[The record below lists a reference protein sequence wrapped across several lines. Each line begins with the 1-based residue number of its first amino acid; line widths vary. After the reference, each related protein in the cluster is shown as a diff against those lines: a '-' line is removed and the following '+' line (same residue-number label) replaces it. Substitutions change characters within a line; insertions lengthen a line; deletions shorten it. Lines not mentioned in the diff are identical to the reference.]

1 MRGTRAT
8 AAATH
13 HVQLSCTAAVGP
25 SAPAMAEFQKESLTL
40 EETNRVRVSL
50 GLKPLTDERGAD
62 AASVAPAPVEAPPD
76 DVRARLAQA
85 QDRRELARQ
94 LRGPTL
100 GDDTNDRAE
109 SARDWVRSAPRRAQA
124 RAAQRAREEADAA
137 AAPRE
142 YGASELAGLRVAHD
156 MDEFGP
162 GTAERVLTLRDAD
175 VLADAEDE
183 LVESSLDAVARD
195 RAAQARQQA
204 PRAYTGLDDE
214 EIATGRRAGVLS
226 QYDEDH
232 TGPAGAA
239 GFRLGDT
246 ASVDAMDA
254 RAHARAETERHAA
267 AREQQRVDLS
277 YEKNVPAADYEVSF
291 KKKSKKKKRSTR
303 VHIDADEAAHGD
315 EAAVPMAE
323 DPAPRTR
330 AKAETLIDDDELAA
344 SLARARRQHAK
355 AHMAK
360 VTPEA
365 LAQSLASQPAAPDTQ
380 PDDGLTLDATSEFVR
395 QIVERPPETRAT
407 ATVPADEAP
416 AVEAPEAPAQEALD
430 EALAE
435 EAPDEA
441 PAPEA
446 PDEAPVLEAADGAP
460 TAASEAQ
467 AAAPAEGGG
476 LASTLQWLRS
486 QGVLEHVS
494 DEQRKLER
502 TQLQHDAWLQ
512 ERRREDRA
520 RAHMGAREAAEFD
533 RDARARERREA
544 EAAMERFRDY
554 KPDIKLEYHDEYG
567 RTLSTKEA
575 WKQLSHTFH
584 GNAPGAKAQE
594 KRLRRIAEEQ
604 RRERMLAGDTSAMT
618 RAFQE
623 RSERTGQAHMVL
635 SVGQRDH
642 APQDIDLGAP
652 TLAKPAPTRRKAPS
666 AEAARGEAPAPPA
679 AAPEA
684 PLPAPADA
692 PPVPVDA
699 PAPPPA
705 PAPEM
710 RPAFKPAMKPAF
722 APVSAA
728 PAPAADSPSE
738 APRGKIRIALG
749 KRKAAS

>member
-407 ATVPADEAP
+407 ATVQ
-416 AVEAPEAPAQEALD
+416 APEAPAQEALD

-666 AEAARGEAPAPPA
+666 AEAARGEAPAP
-679 AAPEA
+679 
-684 PLPAPADA
+684 
-692 PPVPVDA
+692 
-699 PAPPPA
+699 
-705 PAPEM
+705 
-710 RPAFKPAMKPAF
+710 
-722 APVSAA
+722 
-728 PAPAADSPSE
+728 AADSPSE

>member
-1 MRGTRAT
+1 
-8 AAATH
+8 
-13 HVQLSCTAAVGP
+13 
-25 SAPAMAEFQKESLTL
+25 MAEFQKESLTL

-50 GLKPLTDERGAD
+50 GLKPLTADVDD
-62 AASVAPAPVEAPPD
+62 AAPVAPAPVETPD

-100 GDDTNDRAE
+100 GDAAGQEE
-109 SARDWVRSAPRRAQA
+109 SARDWVRHAQRRAQA
-124 RAAQRAREEADAA
+124 RAAQREREDADAKD
-137 AAPRE
+137 APRE
-142 YGASELAGLRVAHD
+142 YDASELAGLRVAHD

-162 GTAERVLTLRDAD
+162 GTTERVLTLRDAD

-183 LVESSLDAVARD
+183 LVESSLDAAARD
-195 RAAQARQQA
+195 RAAQARQRA
-204 PRAYTGLDDE
+204 PRAYTGLDDD

-226 QYDEDH
+226 QYDEGHDESS
-232 TGPAGAA
+232 
-239 GFRLGDT
+239 GFRLGDA

-254 RAHARAETERHAA
+254 RAHTRADAERHAA
-267 AREQQRVDLS
+267 AREQQRTDLS
-277 YEKNVPAADYEVSF
+277 YEKNVPASDYEVSF

-303 VHIDADEAAHGD
+303 VHVDADEPHGD
-315 EAAVPMAE
+315 AEPMAV

-360 VTPEA
+360 MTPEA
-365 LAQSLASQPAAPDTQ
+365 VAQSLATQPAAPDTQ
-380 PDDGLTLDATSEFVR
+380 PDEGLTLDATSEFVR
-395 QIVERPPETRAT
+395 QIVERPPEMRA
-407 ATVPADEAP
+407 AAP
-416 AVEAPEAPAQEALD
+416 ASAPEEAAP
-430 EALAE
+430 E
-435 EAPDEA
+435 EAAPEEA
-441 PAPEA
+441 APEEAAPEA
-446 PDEAPVLEAADGAP
+446 PDEAPVE
-460 TAASEAQ
+460 ASELPAEP
-467 AAAPAEGGG
+467 AAAAEDAVDAPESGG

-512 ERRREDRA
+512 ERRREERA
-520 RAHMGAREAAEFD
+520 RARMGADEAAAYD
-533 RDARARERREA
+533 RDARMRERREA

-652 TLAKPAPTRRKAPS
+652 TLAKPAPTQRKAPAAPS
-666 AEAARGEAPAPPA
+666 KAAPRETAPEAAPREAAPSEAAPEAAPSEPAPSEAPAP
-679 AAPEA
+679 E
-684 PLPAPADA
+684 
-692 PPVPVDA
+692 
-699 PAPPPA
+699 
-705 PAPEM
+705 

-722 APVSAA
+722 APISAA
-728 PAPAADSPSE
+728 PAPASAAPTADTPE

-749 KRKAAS
+749 KRKAS

>member
-1 MRGTRAT
+1 
-8 AAATH
+8 
-13 HVQLSCTAAVGP
+13 
-25 SAPAMAEFQKESLTL
+25 MAEFQKESLTL

-50 GLKPLTDERGAD
+50 GLKPLTADVED
-62 AASVAPAPVEAPPD
+62 AAPVAPAPVETPD

-100 GDDTNDRAE
+100 GDAAGKAE
-109 SARDWVRSAPRRAQA
+109 SSRNWVRNVQRRAQA
-124 RAAQRAREEADAA
+124 RAAQREREDADAKD
-137 AAPRE
+137 APRE
-142 YGASELAGLRVAHD
+142 YDASELTGLRVAHD

-183 LVESSLDAVARD
+183 LIESSLEASARD
-195 RAAQARQQA
+195 RAAQAQQKA
-204 PRAYTGLDDE
+204 PRAYTGLDDDE
-214 EIATGRRAGVLS
+214 VATGRRAGVLS
-226 QYDEDH
+226 QYDE
-232 TGPAGAA
+232 GPVGGAEA
-239 GFRLGDT
+239 GFRLGDA
-246 ASVDAMDA
+246 ASVDAMDV
-254 RAHARAETERHAA
+254 RAHARSEAERHSA

-277 YEKNVPAADYEVSF
+277 YEKNVPASDYEVSF

-303 VHIDADEAAHGD
+303 VHVDADEPRPGDAA
-315 EAAVPMAE
+315 EPMAV

-360 VTPEA
+360 MTPEA
-365 LAQSLASQPAAPDTQ
+365 VARSLATQPVAPDTQ

-395 QIVERPPETRAT
+395 QIVERPSETRA
-407 ATVPADEAP
+407 AAP
-416 AVEAPEAPAQEALD
+416 TTT
-430 EALAE
+430 
-435 EAPDEA
+435 
-441 PAPEA
+441 
-446 PDEAPVLEAADGAP
+446 PDEAPVTAAPNEVAAASDKAPLPEAPATPVEASELPAVPAAAAEVAADAP
-460 TAASEAQ
+460 
-467 AAAPAEGGG
+467 EGGG

-512 ERRREDRA
+512 ERRREERA
-520 RAHMGAREAAEFD
+520 RARMSADEAAEYD

-584 GNAPGAKAQE
+584 GNEPGAKAQE

-652 TLAKPAPTRRKAPS
+652 TLAKAAPKRRKAP
-666 AEAARGEAPAPPA
+666 AAPSEAPAAPSEAPA
-679 AAPEA
+679 APSEA
-684 PLPAPADA
+684 PAAPSEAPAA
-692 PPVPVDA
+692 PSEA
-699 PAPPPA
+699 PPA
-705 PAPEM
+705 PATAAPE

-722 APVSAA
+722 APIAAA
-728 PAPAADSPSE
+728 PQPAATPTE

-749 KRKAAS
+749 KRKAT